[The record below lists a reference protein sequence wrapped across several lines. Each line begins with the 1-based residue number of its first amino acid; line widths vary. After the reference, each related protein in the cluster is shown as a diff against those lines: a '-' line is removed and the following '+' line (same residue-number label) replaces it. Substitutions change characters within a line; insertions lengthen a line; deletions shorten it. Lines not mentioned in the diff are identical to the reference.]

1 MSVSL
6 NQIPTGY
13 VLWEGPSP
21 IDGSPI
27 VAIATMN
34 SANTKT
40 GNMVQTWILRQ
51 DLHPVEAVNRGE
63 DESICGGCPHRG
75 NGMNGKGRTC
85 YVNVGQGPR
94 AVWAAYTAG
103 KYPKIV
109 PHRMSAIGFGRNI
122 RLGAYGDPAMVPHT
136 VWRDLIAT
144 ATGHT
149 GYTHQWNSSIGQNL
163 KDICMA
169 SVDTESQ
176 AVQARSQGWR
186 TFRVRDSAQDLLS
199 SETVCPAS
207 EEGGHK
213 TTCDKCLLCRG
224 VDPNKPNMVQGI
236 VIIDHG
242 PLSVQS
248 ITRRTAALAAARE
261 RKKAVVSVP

>member
-1 MSVSL
+1 MTVSL
-6 NQIPTGY
+6 TQAPTGY

-27 VAIATMN
+27 VAIATLH
-34 SANTKT
+34 SSNTKT

-51 DLHPVEAVNRGE
+51 DLHPVQAVKTGE

-103 KYPKIV
+103 KYPQI
-109 PHRMSAIGFGRNI
+109 PASDIPSIGYERAV
-122 RLGAYGDPAMVPHT
+122 RLGAYGDPAMIPVGI
-136 VWRDLIAT
+136 WRSLISLSK
-144 ATGHT
+144 GHT
-149 GYTHQWNSSIGQNL
+149 GYTHQWNTSIGQNL

-169 SVDTESQ
+169 SVDTEAQ
-176 AVQARSQGWR
+176 AMQARDNGWR
-186 TFRVRDSAQDLLS
+186 TFRVRSSIGSVLS
-199 SETVCPAS
+199 KEVVCPAS

-213 TTCDKCLLCRG
+213 TTCENCLLCRG
-224 VDPNKPNMVQGI
+224 ADPRRPNMVQGI
-236 VIIDHG
+236 VIVDHG
-242 PLSVQS
+242 PLSVQA
-248 ITRRTAALAAARE
+248 INRRTEALAAARA
-261 RKKAVVSVP
+261 RKAAQSV